1 MTGMPSRGFGIR
13 CLMRPLRL
21 ALRVS
26 WSLPDLPM
34 PGAIAMKSQNI
45 PETIGS
51 TLLAILPDTGERYI
65 TTRLW
70 GR

>member
-1 MTGMPSRGFGIR
+1 
-13 CLMRPLRL
+13 
-21 ALRVS
+21 
-26 WSLPDLPM
+26 M

-70 GR
+70 GW